1 MSRAT
6 FTREEADSRRQDLID
21 ACAKRLAQEGGAG
34 ATVRAICAEAGVSPG
49 LLRHY
54 FDGIDDLV
62 AATYRAVGERVAAA
76 LDAAVAEAGPGPRAR
91 LSAYVVASFQPPIA
105 DPALLATWIAFWSL
119 VKVDPRIAA
128 LHGDIYGGYR
138 VGIEALLA
146 ENGVPAD
153 ERRLKAVAITAL
165 VDGLW
170 LELCLA
176 PQAFTPDEAA
186 AMAERWLDALLA

>member
-21 ACAKRLAQEGGAG
+21 ACARKLADGGVAA

-54 FDGIDDLV
+54 FAGIDDLV
-62 AATYRAVGERVAAA
+62 AATYRTVGERVKAA
-76 LDAAVAEAGPGPRAR
+76 LDAAVAQADHRPRAR
-91 LSAYVVASFQPPIA
+91 LSAYVVASFRAPIA

-119 VKVDPRIAA
+119 VKANAAIAH
-128 LHGDIYGGYR
+128 LHADIYGGYR
-138 VGIEALLA
+138 AGIEALLA
-146 ENGVPAD
+146 ENGVAPGD
-153 ERRLKAVAITAL
+153 CRLKAVAITAL

-176 PQAFTPDEAA
+176 PDTFTPDEAA
-186 AMAERWLDALLA
+186 EMAERWLDALLG